1 MTLDGF
7 PHSDIP
13 GSKPACG
20 SPGLIAACYVLRRL
34 SAPRHPP
41 SALCSLTIKSQHTCI
56 RHQLSLCYPDSIVK
70 ERRPVRNCAGRG
82 DATSRRQAIPA
93 CLRHA
98 ASSAFKERCTSRGPT
113 ARDMKSARRPSS
125 CGRPRRVVEGGG
137 EYRDRTGDL
146 LVANQALSQLS

>member
-20 SPGLIAACYVLRRL
+20 SPGLIAACYVLHRL

-56 RHQLSLCYPDSIVK
+56 RHQLSLCYPDSIFK
-70 ERRPVRNCAGRG
+70 ERRLILDYTGWD
-82 DATSRRQAIPA
+82 DATSRRQVLRLA
-93 CLRHA
+93 CDMPHRALSKSPLLPG
-98 ASSAFKERCTSRGPT
+98 ASSPGSPRIPSRAATWGVGRGTASSLVENTGIEPVTSWLQT
-113 ARDMKSARRPSS
+113 RRSP
-125 CGRPRRVVEGGG
+125 
-137 EYRDRTGDL
+137 
-146 LVANQALSQLS
+146 N

>member
-20 SPGLIAACYVLRRL
+20 SPGLIAACYVLHRL

-56 RHQLSLCYPDSIVK
+56 RHQLSLCYPNSIFK
-70 ERRPVRNCAGRG
+70 ERRPVLM
-82 DATSRRQAIPA
+82 QP
-93 CLRHA
+93 
-98 ASSAFKERCTSRGPT
+98 
-113 ARDMKSARRPSS
+113 
-125 CGRPRRVVEGGG
+125 
-137 EYRDRTGDL
+137 RTGRCDI
-146 LVANQALSQLS
+146 S

>member
-41 SALCSLTIKSQHTCI
+41 SALRSLTIKSQHTCI
-56 RHQLSLCYPDSIVK
+56 RHQLSLCYPDSIFK
-70 ERRPVRNCAGRG
+70 ERRSVRHDVDGAMRHLG
-82 DATSRRQAIPA
+82 DRPPGLPPTCHIERFQRPWHLPGTNRPGPATR
-93 CLRHA
+93 
-98 ASSAFKERCTSRGPT
+98 
-113 ARDMKSARRPSS
+113 SARAVDPSAGHPG
-125 CGRPRRVVEGGG
+125 CVVEN
-137 EYRDRTGDL
+137 TGIEPVTSWL
-146 LVANQALSQLS
+146 QTRRSPS